1 MNIGLASKASGVS
14 AKMIRYYE
22 NIALI
27 NVAHRT
33 DTGYRQYSE
42 VDIQNLLFIRRSR
55 DLGFSIARI
64 KILLNLWHDRDR
76 QSKEVK
82 QLSDQYVDE
91 LNDQIQALIS
101 IRDQL
106 QLLSQS
112 CHGDGRPECPIID
125 NLSRK

>member
-22 NIALI
+22 SIGLI
-27 NVAHRT
+27 NTAHRT

-55 DLGFSIARI
+55 DLGFSIDRI

-91 LNDQIQALIS
+91 LNVQIQALIS

-106 QLLSQS
+106 QLLSHS
-112 CHGDGRPECPIID
+112 CHGDDRPECPIID